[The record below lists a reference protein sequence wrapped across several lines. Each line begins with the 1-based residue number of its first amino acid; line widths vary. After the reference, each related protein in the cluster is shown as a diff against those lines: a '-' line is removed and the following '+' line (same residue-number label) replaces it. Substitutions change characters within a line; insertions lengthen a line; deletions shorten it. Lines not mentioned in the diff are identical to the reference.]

1 MQFWNTGFQGPPF
14 GQERS
19 EFSRLFWQIVKVDG
33 VGIFYFPTYLSDVEM
48 EEQMHSVYAKAA
60 ALQLPNA
67 QGRFVEIGSGLGQAR
82 P

>member
-1 MQFWNTGFQGPPF
+1 MQTRLRPP
-14 GQERS
+14 
-19 EFSRLFWQIVKVDG
+19 SRQIVKVDG